1 MSWATAQGSSRKDRE
16 KYAEKYTDRKRFRRK
31 FSHLSSVIK
40 FPTRVV
46 LYHVWFDF
54 IWDILGGKTTFKLAL
69 LTLIF
74 IMGHENFTHRFNFQK
89 QQSSTVRFIFS
100 LIKIL
105 LLKFSPKELYPLK
118 KFLHFSVKF
127 MRLQSWNFLFRYT
140 VLLYATNFNLTLI
153 FITRILISCMG
164 CKMHDLISY

>member
-40 FPTRVV
+40 FPSRVV

-105 LLKFSPKELYPLK
+105 LLKFSPKGIVSFKKISAFFCQIYEASELELFISVHGTVVCN
-118 KFLHFSVKF
+118 KFQLDFDF
-127 MRLQSWNFLFRYT
+127 YDANFDS
-140 VLLYATNFNLTLI
+140 LYGL
-153 FITRILISCMG
+153 
-164 CKMHDLISY
+164 

>member
-16 KYAEKYTDRKRFRRK
+16 KYAENYTYRKRFRRK

-40 FPTRVV
+40 FPARVV

-69 LTLIF
+69 LTLLF
-74 IMGHENFTHRFNFQK
+74 IIGHENFTHRFNFQK

-105 LLKFSPKELYPLK
+105 LLKFSPKGIVSFKKISAFFCQIYEASELELFISVHGTVVCN
-118 KFLHFSVKF
+118 KFQLDFDF
-127 MRLQSWNFLFRYT
+127 YNANFDS
-140 VLLYATNFNLTLI
+140 LYGL
-153 FITRILISCMG
+153 
-164 CKMHDLISY
+164 